1 MWARDHRLG
10 LRSAMAKA
18 SKRPAKFGNSAIR
31 ASRRSTTSS
40 AFETQP
46 RPCRQTQSRGDLRV
60 RTGDRRHGRERRGD
74 RAVEGRPF
82 VRLAIPAHRVTLQA
96 LGFMPYA
103 AARRRLSA
111 SAIGTL
117 PVSQSRISPVVGDCV
132 VELVGLEPTTRRLWA
147 AAMSDQLTLSNI
159 GTRAPRVPAIDGH
172 FHKSGI
178 SGCARMRGGA
188 GRTRTAFLN
197 SLVAGSSATSSTP
210 QSPTTGEILL

>member
-1 MWARDHRLG
+1 
-10 LRSAMAKA
+10 MAKA

-31 ASRRSTTSS
+31 ASRRFTTSS

-82 VRLAIPAHRVTLQA
+82 VRLAIPAHR
-96 LGFMPYA
+96 YA
-103 AARRRLSA
+103 AARRRLSP

-132 VELVGLEPTTRRLWA
+132 VVDAVGIE
-147 AAMSDQLTLSNI
+147 
-159 GTRAPRVPAIDGH
+159 VV
-172 FHKSGI
+172 SG
-178 SGCARMRGGA
+178 
-188 GRTRTAFLN
+188 
-197 SLVAGSSATSSTP
+197 
-210 QSPTTGEILL
+210 

>member
-1 MWARDHRLG
+1 
-10 LRSAMAKA
+10 MAKA

-31 ASRRSTTSS
+31 ASRRFTTSS

-46 RPCRQTQSRGDLRV
+46 RPCRQTQSRGDLRI
-60 RTGDRRHGRERRGD
+60 RTGDPRHGRERRGD

-132 VELVGLEPTTRRLWA
+132 VEPVGLEPTTKVLWNMVGVRPTPWSDTHPDTGSFAVLRDYPGVLRRAVHVGPTGPFLKAGFLEIPLLWKSPSIA
-147 AAMSDQLTLSNI
+147 DFLSAST
-159 GTRAPRVPAIDGH
+159 GVR
-172 FHKSGI
+172 
-178 SGCARMRGGA
+178 RGG
-188 GRTRTAFLN
+188 
-197 SLVAGSSATSSTP
+197 LVGHAHIP
-210 QSPTTGEILL
+210 